1 MPESAAQDQERQNK
15 VMGRGLST
23 LQKLGCLSRLLPTRP
38 AEVWE
43 RLATMAEVR
52 AETYRRRAPAVE
64 PVEWSRVVSDVSQ
77 FCQVDVNSILRETE
91 LKDVEDEVLLL
102 QQTLPMDAPFGTF
115 HNGDIQLA
123 RLCYALARIIQ
134 PRAIVE
140 TGVCYGVT
148 SAFLLQALQVNGSGI
163 LHSID
168 LPPLGRN
175 ADHFV
180 GTVVPAGLRH
190 NWTLHRGS
198 SRSLLPSVLQ
208 SLRQVDL
215 FVHDSLHTYRNMRRE
230 FETIQPC
237 LSPTAAVVADD
248 IEGNEAFRQWSDRAG
263 PQYSVTLREQS
274 KTSLVG
280 VALFRR

>member
-1 MPESAAQDQERQNK
+1 MPESAAQDHGRQNK
-15 VMGRGLST
+15 AMGRGLST

-43 RLATMAEVR
+43 RLATMAEAR
-52 AETYRRRAPAVE
+52 AETYRRRAPTIE
-64 PVEWSRVVSDVSQ
+64 PVEWSRVISDLSRL
-77 FCQVDVNSILRETE
+77 CLVDVNSILRETE
-91 LKDVEDEVLLL
+91 LKNVEEEVWLL
-102 QQTLPMDAPFGTF
+102 QQTLPNDAPFGSF

-123 RLCYALARIIQ
+123 RLCYALARIIR
-134 PRAIVE
+134 PLAIVE

-175 ADHFV
+175 ADQFV
-180 GTVVPAGLRH
+180 GSVVPAALRH
-190 NWTLHRGS
+190 NWKLHRGS
-198 SRSLLPSVLQ
+198 SRSLLPSVLR

-248 IEGNEAFRQWSDRAG
+248 VEGNEAFRQWSGRAA

-274 KTSLVG
+274 KKSLVG